1 MAKAATVDE
10 ELLEG
15 LKTAKTKPCRF
26 ALIEK
31 GTTDGALIIAKH
43 EVPPVLISVA
53 KKKCG
58 GTTVI
63 KGIVSFDDG
72 HYVFETGKPPA
83 PTLPQLIKLLVKRDT
98 GLVIQLECR
107 LSTDPALLAEAG
119 QGSDGQ
125 PVSSAHV
132 DTGAHDGKGLADGK
146 SAPAAAPQKKPDA
159 ALEGRFRERLKAL
172 MAATPQAI
180 KLAPAEKPAL
190 EHLLQGAMHAEAK
203 GLFDQG
209 LLVLDK
215 LEAAI
220 KAALSSAG
228 TASAAKSEAAK
239 VDAAHDLHDKFNA
252 RFQALTP
259 GVKQALAAPGDH
271 DALKRLVN
279 AAQLA
284 AKEGNFSAANRDLD
298 EVERLLAKSGGAA
311 PRSAPGDF
319 LSKWKAVRQAW
330 KAAGETVDGQMEQLR
345 QALLKTGD
353 AQLQEIA
360 EYGINGVTGN
370 YKVPLMA
377 AMIEMDDRVANP
389 GPSAAKVRAIAT
401 NFQKHLESEDTVAA
415 CDENPFGVQMSIR
428 KTLGTVLSELQT
440 VLHAV

>member
-1 MAKAATVDE
+1 MGKAATVDE

-26 ALIEK
+26 ALVEK
-31 GTTDGALIIAKH
+31 GTTDGALIITKTQ
-43 EVPPVLISVA
+43 VPPVLISAA

-72 HYVFETGKPPA
+72 HYIFETGKPPA
-83 PTLPQLIKLLVKRDT
+83 ATLAQQIKLLAKRDT
-98 GLVIQLECR
+98 GMAIQLECR
-107 LSTDPALLAEAG
+107 LSTDPALLAEEG
-119 QGSDGQ
+119 HEPDGHGSGSA
-125 PVSSAHV
+125 SSTA
-132 DTGAHDGKGLADGK
+132 TSQSAAK
-146 SAPAAAPQKKPDA
+146 APAVQPSASGGAAQKKPDA

-172 MAATPQAI
+172 AAATPQAI

-190 EHLLQGAMHAEAK
+190 DHLLHGAMLAETK

-220 KAALSSAG
+220 KAANSSA
-228 TASAAKSEAAK
+228 THE
-239 VDAAHDLHDKFNA
+239 KFNA
-252 RFQALTP
+252 RFKALTP
-259 GVKQALAAPGDH
+259 GVKQALAAPSGDH

-279 AAQLA
+279 AAQSA
-284 AKEGNFSAANRDLD
+284 AQGNDFLAANRDLD
-298 EVERLLAKSGGAA
+298 EVERLLGKSGGDRA
-311 PRSAPGDF
+311 PSPAVGDF
-319 LSKWKAVRQAW
+319 LPKWKAARQAW
-330 KAAGETVDGQMEQLR
+330 RVAGEAVDGQIEQLR

-353 AQLQEIA
+353 AELKEIA

-370 YKVPLMA
+370 FKVPLMA
-377 AMIEMDDRVANP
+377 AMIELDGHAANP
-389 GPSAAKVRAIAT
+389 GPAAAKVRTIAI

-415 CDENPFGVQMSIR
+415 CDENPFGVHVSIR
-428 KTLGTVLSELQT
+428 KTLGAALVELQT